1 MKNLFLKII
10 LILIFTMGITFA
22 HEDHDEKKEK
32 PDTVTV
38 VNGDTIAIN
47 GIAVGDSLLA
57 TQRKK
62 PHTMEM
68 NRLKPQKNMS

>member
-1 MKNLFLKII
+1 MKKII
-10 LILIFTMGITFA
+10 FIKIMLLLIFTVESTFA

-57 TQRKK
+57 TQEAAKD
-62 PHTMEM
+62 EDE
-68 NRLKPQKNMS
+68 QI